1 MSSDEWFANGKV
13 DELAFCEEFVEQRRM
28 KCVGGRFY
36 TVDGEIEPNRI
47 KAEIAERLFRGN
59 IKTGVAKKTAAL
71 FDALK
76 LFCFSE
82 PFPISPNIIH
92 LQNGTLSVNGDFSH
106 QKEFCVNRL
115 NVNYNPNA
123 KSPNCFIDFLSE
135 LLEDEDIFTL
145 QEYLGYCLIPSTKG
159 QTALFLIGNGGE
171 GKSRIG
177 VVLNAIFGNAMIT
190 GSFQR
195 VESDRFFRY
204 NLKNKLLMV
213 DDDLQMSALMSTGYV
228 KTIISAETPIDVE
241 QKGQQSEQAQLFSRF
256 VCFGN
261 GSPQAL
267 YDKSEGFAR
276 RLLILSV
283 KPKSPNRVDDPFIA
297 ETFLTEKD
305 EIFFWFFKGLQRL
318 IGNNYRFTVSKKSLE
333 NRNLAVDDDCN
344 IAFFLEDETVIIFG
358 NEFAASSKALYS
370 VYSEWAKDNNFTAE
384 KSQNFSAWLRRNQDK
399 YRIKYDTNIEDECR
413 KRKRGFRGIG
423 LLK

>member
-1 MSSDEWFANGKV
+1 MSSTDWSANGKV
-13 DELAFCEEFVEQRRM
+13 DELEFCEDFVEQRHM
-28 KCVGGRFY
+28 KCIGGRFY
-36 TVDGEIEPNRI
+36 TVDGEIEPDKI
-47 KAEIAERLFRGN
+47 KAEIAERLFRGEV
-59 IKTGVAKKTAAL
+59 KTGVAKKTAAL

-76 LFCFSE
+76 LFCFSA
-82 PFPISPNIIH
+82 PFPISPSKIH
-92 LQNGTLSVNGDFSH
+92 LQNGTLNVNGDFSR

-115 NVNYNPNA
+115 NVNYIPNA
-123 KSPNCFIDFLSE
+123 KSPTCFIDFLSD

-145 QEYLGYCLIPSTKG
+145 QEYLGYCLIPSTRG

-177 VVLNAIFGNAMIT
+177 VVLSAIFGNAMLT
-190 GSFQR
+190 SSFQR
-195 VESDRFFRY
+195 VENDRFFRY

-213 DDDLQMSALMSTGYV
+213 DDDLQMSALKSTGYI

-241 QKGQQSEQAQLFSRF
+241 QKGQQSEQAQLYSRF

-283 KPKSPNRVDDPFIA
+283 KPKLPNRVDDPFIA
-297 ETFLTEKD
+297 DTFLTEKD
-305 EIFFWFFKGLQRL
+305 EIFCWLFKGLQRL
-318 IGNNYRFTVSKKSLE
+318 IGNNYRFTVSQNSLD
-333 NRNLAVDDDCN
+333 NRKLAIDDDCN
-344 IAFFLEDETVIIFG
+344 IAMFLEDDTVVIFG
-358 NEFAASSKALYS
+358 NEFSETSKALYS
-370 VYSEWAKDNNFTAE
+370 VYSEWVKDNNFIAE
-384 KSQNFSAWLRRNQDK
+384 KSQNFSAWLKRNMYK
-399 YRIKYDTNIEDECR
+399 YRIKDSSNIIDKYG
-413 KRKRGFRGIG
+413 KRGRGFRGIG